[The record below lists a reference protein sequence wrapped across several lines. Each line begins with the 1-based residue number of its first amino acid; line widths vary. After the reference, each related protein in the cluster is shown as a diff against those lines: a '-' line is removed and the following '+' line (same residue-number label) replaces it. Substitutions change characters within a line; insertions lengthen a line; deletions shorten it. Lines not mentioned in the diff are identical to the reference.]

1 MIQELFLYD
10 KEKGLF
16 KEILNKSTVMQGRY
30 HVSTN
35 HGNDLN
41 TSNLETFIKDPANGL
56 IDVAQK
62 YPLVVCMT
70 PRSRYVQFSGGHWE
84 EFIFNLYFVCTTF
97 RTGDNKIKSRDA
109 GTNTSA
115 HHIWYD
121 WQDMKE
127 AAMNFLEVLKLT
139 LRRSIEVDG
148 VLVPL
153 RTMINEDISGA
164 IFNRLTKF
172 NNDVLTGVSVS
183 FPMYL
188 EAISC
193 ETSDYVAI
201 DDIKLPPLIIHSAND
216 DIG

>member
-1 MIQELFLYD
+1 MIQELFIYD
-10 KEKGLF
+10 RERGLF
-16 KEILNKSTVMQGRY
+16 KEILNKSIVMQGRY

-41 TSNLETFIKDPANGL
+41 TANLETFIKDPANGL
-56 IDVAQK
+56 SDVAQK

-70 PRSRYVQFSGGHWE
+70 PRSRYVPFQGGRWE
-84 EFIFNLYFVCTTF
+84 EIIFNLYFVCTTY

-139 LRRSIEVDG
+139 LRRKIDVDG
-148 VLVPL
+148 QLIPL
-153 RTMINEDISGA
+153 GTMVNLDITGA

-188 EAISC
+188 EAKSC
-193 ETSDYVAI
+193 ETPDYVAI
-201 DDIKLPPLIIHSAND
+201 NDIQLPPLIIHSAND
-216 DIG
+216 DL

>member
-1 MIQELFLYD
+1 MISELFIYD
-10 KEKGLF
+10 REKGLF
-16 KEILNKSTVMQGRY
+16 KEILNKSLVIQGRY

-41 TSNLETFIKDPANGL
+41 TANLETFIKDPASGL
-56 IDVAQK
+56 TDVNQK
-62 YPLVVCMT
+62 YPICFCTT
-70 PRSRYVQFSGGHWE
+70 PRSRYVAFQGGRWE
-84 EFIFNLYFVCTTF
+84 EFIFNLYFVCTTY
-97 RTGDNKIKSRDA
+97 RTGTGQIKNRDA

-127 AAMNFLEVLKLT
+127 AAMNFLEALKLT
-139 LRRSIEVDG
+139 LRRKIDVDG
-148 VLVPL
+148 VPRPL
-153 RTMINEDISGA
+153 GTMIQTDISGA

-188 EAISC
+188 EATSC
-193 ETSDYVAI
+193 ETPDYVAI
-201 DDIKLPPLIIHSAND
+201 NDIVLPPLMIHSSND
-216 DIG
+216 DI

>member
-1 MIQELFLYD
+1 MIQELFIYD
-10 KEKGLF
+10 RERGLF
-16 KEILNKSTVMQGRY
+16 KEILNKSIVMQGRY
-30 HVSTN
+30 HVSPT

-41 TSNLETFIKDPANGL
+41 TNNLETYIKDPANGL
-56 IDVAQK
+56 IDVKQK
-62 YPLVVCMT
+62 YPICVCMT
-70 PRSRYVQFSGGHWE
+70 PRSRYVNFSGGRWE

-97 RTGDNKIKSRDA
+97 RTGTNQIKSRDP

-115 HHIWYD
+115 HPVWYD

-139 LRRSIEVDG
+139 LKKQIEVDG
-148 VLVPL
+148 MLVPL
-153 RTMINEDISGA
+153 RTMVNEDISSA

-188 EAISC
+188 EAKSC
-193 ETSDYVAI
+193 ETPDYVAI
-201 DDIKLPPLIIHSAND
+201 DDIKLPPLNIHSAND
-216 DIG
+216 D